1 MSYDVPSGKGTDLLG
16 PEQMDEFVRD
26 GYTIIR
32 AAVPDEALFVARRNI
47 ARSLGADPVPS
58 PLPRFITSCPELT
71 QHPSI
76 LSLYSSHALPL
87 AHALI
92 GTPTHRIHFGQIA
105 LRHPGSGCI
114 KAEGSGVVG
123 RLGAH
128 ALAQHQSKLAAR
140 TAVPGAVTNPRG
152 ASDLDYTVMPN
163 WFQHYHID
171 GWPSPL
177 KPEQRGVENFTLLVG
192 VMLSDAE
199 DDLMGNMTVFP
210 GGHLVV
216 QNAIREVG
224 GAEQLFMLDGAEE
237 RTAGAS
243 AGDGFQAASVRRLRD
258 VTRDLLA
265 PPVQLKLRRG
275 DVLLMHYELPHCV
288 APNVSDEIRQCVYF
302 RVHGNRHTPQQY
314 RPEALTN
321 VWLDF
326 PAVSRHLGL
335 RDSDA
340 WKAPTNMAFFE
351 GRKLV
356 ASAKATSGLN
366 TKLRLFEQGIERML
380 EGVRAEQDPTARAA
394 FEREADAALTEAER
408 VRAQVRAAGASAY
421 PGQ

>member
-1 MSYDVPSGKGTDLLG
+1 MAFDVPGNASELVTPDHF
-16 PEQMDEFVRD
+16 DEFVRD

-32 AAVPDEALFVARRNI
+32 NAVPDEATFIARRNI
-47 ARSLGADPVPS
+47 GRSLGADPVES
-58 PLPRFITSCPELT
+58 VIPRFISSCPELT
-71 QHPSI
+71 THPSI

-87 AHALI
+87 AHTLI

-105 LRHPGSGCI
+105 LRHPGSGCL
-114 KAEGSGVVG
+114 KAEGTGVVG
-123 RLGAH
+123 RLGAR
-128 ALAQHQSKLAAR
+128 ALAQHQAKVAAR

-210 GGHLVV
+210 GGHTVV

-224 GAEQLFMLDGAEE
+224 GAEQLFMLDGVEE
-237 RTAGAS
+237 RAAAAGGAR
-243 AGDGFQAASVRRLRD
+243 DGFQAASVRRLRD

-275 DVLLMHYELPHCV
+275 DVLLMHYELPHCI
-288 APNVSDEIRQCVYF
+288 APNVSDEIRQCVYY
-302 RVHGNRHTPQQY
+302 RVHSHRHTPQQY

-321 VWLDF
+321 LWLDF
-326 PAVSRHLGL
+326 PAVARHLGL
-335 RDSDA
+335 RDSDT
-340 WKAPTNMAFFE
+340 WKAPTNIAFFE

-356 ASAKATSGLN
+356 AAARAATGPN

-380 EGVRAEQDPTARAA
+380 EGVRDEPDAAAKAA
-394 FEREADAALTEAER
+394 FEREVDAALTEAER
-408 VRAQVRAAGASAY
+408 ARAQVRAAGASTY
-421 PGQ
+421 PGH